1 MPGARPR
8 ARAEEETLVL
18 DPKDVSRALS
28 VTTDDRRRSKR
39 RGPVEPRWLTVG
51 LALAAGLVLGACAI
65 PFGNG
70 AEPSNRPPE
79 ETRRDRN
86 RLYLEEQE
94 RMERSRM
101 FDRVG
106 PSDR

>member
-1 MPGARPR
+1 M
-8 ARAEEETLVL
+8 L
-18 DPKDVSRALS
+18 DAKDVCQAPLAA
-28 VTTDDRRRSKR
+28 TDARRRSTR
-39 RGPVEPRWLTVG
+39 RGSIGPRWLTVG
-51 LALAAGLVLGACAI
+51 LALGAGLVLGACSI

-70 AEPSNRPPE
+70 TEPADRPPE

-94 RMERSRM
+94 RMERGRT

-106 PSDR
+106 PPSDR

>member
-1 MPGARPR
+1 VLESITPR
-8 ARAEEETLVL
+8 AKA
-18 DPKDVSRALS
+18 SR
-28 VTTDDRRRSKR
+28 TGKIRSFGWR
-39 RGPVEPRWLTVG
+39 LM
-51 LALAAGLVLGACAI
+51 LALALLQALAGCSI

-70 AEPSNRPPE
+70 GDPSLQSPAETP
-79 ETRRDRN
+79 RDRN
-86 RLYLEEQE
+86 RLYTDEQE

>member
-1 MPGARPR
+1 MFEPNDARRVPSVAADGR
-8 ARAEEETLVL
+8 RQDVRRDLVAARRLTLTL
-18 DPKDVSRALS
+18 IL
-28 VTTDDRRRSKR
+28 
-39 RGPVEPRWLTVG
+39 G
-51 LALAAGLVLGACAI
+51 LGAGLVLGACAI

-70 AEPSNRPPE
+70 PEPSNRPPE

-94 RMERSRM
+94 RMERSRL
-101 FDRVG
+101 FERVG

>member
-1 MPGARPR
+1 MLPKRLSR
-8 ARAEEETLVL
+8 TL
-18 DPKDVSRALS
+18 SAAS
-28 VTTDDRRRSKR
+28 DDHRRSKR
-39 RGPVEPRWLTVG
+39 RGSVEPRWLTVG

-70 AEPSNRPPE
+70 TEPSNRPPE

-94 RMERSRM
+94 RIERERTL
-101 FDRVG
+101 DRVG